1 MQNKQIVFKV
11 GKKIKLIREIKK
23 LSQENLAQLAQ
34 LERNSI
40 GLIERGATNPTLHSL
55 NQIACALGVDI
66 VELFNFSI

>member
-1 MQNKQIVFKV
+1 MENKELSSKI
-11 GKKIKLIREIKK
+11 GKKIKLVRESKS
-23 LSQENLAQLAQ
+23 LSQDDLASISGLGV
-34 LERNSI
+34 NSI